1 MKRLYYGWVMVF
13 IGFCVLAVN
22 ALAMF
27 GFGVFLKPLIAEFDW
42 ERGALSSAFSIAL
55 LIAGV
60 LSLVSGRLSDRYGPR
75 ILVTAAGLSLGIG
88 FLLMSQVS
96 SLWQVYL
103 VWGLSIGIAISC
115 SVIPINTTI
124 PRWFTE
130 KRGIA
135 IAITITGFNLGG
147 IVAPVLIQQLIDAYD
162 WQRSFLILGAIP
174 FIITIPLAQLMKR
187 GGQQIK
193 LNSYIENK
201 PVEENKST
209 VSAVWGLSLNEA
221 IRTRWF
227 WFFSFMQLSFGF
239 CVQTITVHIVPYATD
254 VEIPAIIAASIL
266 SISAG
271 SSIAGNLAIGFF
283 YARIGGRLALTACL
297 ALFTLTLVWLLFTT
311 ETWMFYVFAVVFG
324 LARGGIIPLLTVVA
338 AELFGL
344 RHLGSVGGAF
354 LFFSTVGG
362 ILGNPFAG
370 LIFDVSGSYSL
381 AFGIDVIISTL
392 AVILGLILLRYKSR
406 KSDTI

>member
-1 MKRLYYGWVMVF
+1 MNLKRLYYGWVMVI

-22 ALAMF
+22 ALAIF
-27 GFGVFLKPLIAEFDW
+27 GFGVFLKPLTAEFGW

-75 ILVTAAGLSLGIG
+75 ILVTAAGLSMGIG

-103 VWGLSIGIAISC
+103 VWGICVGTAISC

-124 PRWFTE
+124 PRLFIE

-135 IAITITGFNLGG
+135 IAIIITGFNLGG
-147 IVAPVLIQQLIDAYD
+147 IVTPVLIQWLIDAYD

-209 VSAVWGLSLNEA
+209 VSAVWGLSVNEA

-271 SSIAGNLAIGFF
+271 SSIVGNLAIGFF
-283 YARIGGRLALTACL
+283 ADRIGGRLTLTACL
-297 ALFTLTLVWLLFTT
+297 ALFTLTFVWLLFTT
-311 ETWMFYVFAVVFG
+311 ETWMFYIFAVVFG
-324 LARGGIIPLLTVVA
+324 LARGGIVPLLTVVA

-354 LFFSTVGG
+354 LFLSTVGG
-362 ILGNPFAG
+362 ILGNPIAG

-381 AFGIDVIISTL
+381 AFGIDVIIGTL
-392 AVILGLILLRYKSR
+392 AIILGLILLRYKGR
-406 KSDTI
+406 IK